1 MGKRKKQQSMVK
13 RQKELRRNSL
23 QKAAMKKRN
32 KAKQQALKLK
42 KEKEKAMKA
51 KIPYAPT
58 DRVLLI
64 GEGDFS
70 FAAALIK
77 TVYSTVALK
86 DMRMTSR
93 LVATCLDTEGQLVA
107 KYPCAA
113 ANIDCIKKAG
123 GIVLTEFDA
132 TNLHERKDLKD
143 AAAQGGYFSL
153 KGAFDKIVFNFPHTG
168 CGIKDTHKN
177 NEVHKELLRSFLDSA
192 SKILKKPSEIHVTL
206 KKGEPYDSWEFA
218 NRVRDIGILSLI
230 RAWDFYPHLYP
241 GYQHRRTLGAATHR
255 TELGGPEPNK
265 DIASGARTYAVKL
278 KQFEEC
284 KELKSK

>member
-1 MGKRKKQQSMVK
+1 MGKRKKQQSLIK

-42 KEKEKAMKA
+42 KEKDKAMKA
-51 KIPYAPT
+51 RIPYAPT

-70 FAAALIK
+70 FAAALVK
-77 TVYSTVALK
+77 TAYSTVPLK

-93 LVATCLDTEGQLVA
+93 LVATCLDNEEQLTT
-107 KYPCAA
+107 KYPGAA
-113 ANIDCIKKAG
+113 ANIECVRKAG
-123 GIVLTEFDA
+123 GIILTEFDA
-132 TNLHERKDLKD
+132 TSMHESKDLKD
-143 AAAQGGYFSL
+143 AVAQGGHFSL

-168 CGIKDTHKN
+168 CGIKDTLKN
-177 NEVHKELLRSFLDSA
+177 NEVHRELLCSFLDSA
-192 SKILKKPSEIHVTL
+192 SKMLKKASEIHVTL
-206 KKGEPYDSWEFA
+206 KKGEPYDSWEFP

-241 GYQHRRTLGAATHR
+241 GYQHRRTLGAALHS
-255 TELGGPEPNK
+255 TEAGGPEANK

-278 KQFEEC
+278 KQFDES
-284 KELKSK
+284 KEVNNN